1 MSPIYAKTG
10 GTEGVRNGHMEDL
23 MYDPVKI
30 PFESVMLF
38 NVVKLKAGVDF
49 DDVEMAM
56 AEMCSVV
63 KENYGDDKGGFI
75 AGQVFKYAGFISEEG
90 SVGDAGTE
98 GEHLAIVTYWKSF
111 DQHETSHADSI
122 FLEKFSALGEMCTE
136 TKELGYELLWQG
148 MAGQR

>member
-1 MSPIYAKTG
+1 
-10 GTEGVRNGHMEDL
+10 

-90 SVGDAGTE
+90 SVGDAGEE

>member
-1 MSPIYAKTG
+1 MFSAV
-10 GTEGVRNGHMEDL
+10 E
-23 MYDPVKI
+23 I

-38 NVVKLKAGVDF
+38 NVIKLKQGTDM

-56 AEMCSVV
+56 GEMCNTV
-63 KENYGDDKGGFI
+63 KDTYGNDQGGFI

-90 SVGDAGTE
+90 SVGEAGAE

-111 DQHETSHADSI
+111 KQHEASHADRV
-122 FLEKFSALGEMCTE
+122 FKEKFNHLATFCTE

-148 MAGQR
+148 VPE

>member
-1 MSPIYAKTG
+1 
-10 GTEGVRNGHMEDL
+10 

-75 AGQVFKYAGFISEEG
+75 AGQVFKYAGFISDEG

>member
-1 MSPIYAKTG
+1 
-10 GTEGVRNGHMEDL
+10 

-38 NVVKLKAGVDF
+38 NVVKLKPGVDF

-56 AEMCSVV
+56 AEMCNVV
-63 KENYGDDKGGFI
+63 KENYGDDEGGFI
-75 AGQVFKYAGFISEEG
+75 AGQVFKYAGFISAEG
-90 SVGDAGTE
+90 SVGEAGEE

-111 DQHETSHADSI
+111 EQHEASHADSI

-148 MAGQR
+148 MAGKRS

>member
-1 MSPIYAKTG
+1 
-10 GTEGVRNGHMEDL
+10 
-23 MYDPVKI
+23 MYDPVQI

-38 NVVKLKAGVDF
+38 NVVKLKPGVDF

-63 KENYGDDKGGFI
+63 KENYGDEEGGFI
-75 AGQVFKYAGFISEEG
+75 AGQVFRYAGFISEEG
-90 SVGDAGTE
+90 SVGDAGEE

-122 FLEKFSALGEMCTE
+122 FLEKFSALGKMCTE

-148 MAGQR
+148 MSGARH